1 MIKIKTEEEIKIMA
15 EGGKILK
22 KVIDQ
27 VVDATKPGMTTREL
41 DSMAR
46 KLIVEN
52 GGQTSFDKVKGYNW
66 ALCTPVNEEIVHTPP
81 NDRKLV
87 AGDVLCIDIGVFYK
101 GFHTDYSTTFVVG
114 GTDDQKIIKFLEVG
128 KNTLEKAIEKV
139 RVGNRIGDISQ
150 LIEKEIEGHGY
161 CVVHE
166 LTGHGVGRSLHE
178 DPYVYGY
185 VEKPIEKTAKIE
197 EGMVLAIEIIYS
209 FTSSHIKYLDH
220 DDWTLVTDDG
230 SISACFERTVAVYKK
245 CPFILT

>member
-1 MIKIKTEEEIKIMA
+1 MIKIKTEKEIGIMH